1 MVQINKNN
9 NKNNNKKRE
18 INKKKYNKKRETFRA
33 RLSEPRARNIIS
45 KALST
50 HQVPTLFNL
59 LL

>member
-9 NKNNNKKRE
+9 NKKRE
-18 INKKKYNKKRETFRA
+18 IKKKKKYNKKKEKFRA

-50 HQVPTLFNL
+50 HQVPTLYNL